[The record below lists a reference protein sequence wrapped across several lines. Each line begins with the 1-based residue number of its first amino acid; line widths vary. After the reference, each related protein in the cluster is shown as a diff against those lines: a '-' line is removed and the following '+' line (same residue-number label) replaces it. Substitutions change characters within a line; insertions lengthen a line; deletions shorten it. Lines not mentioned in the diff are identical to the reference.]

1 MQFIRAGYR
10 FLSSEVSGLH
20 AAVYVLALSALF
32 SSILALVRDR
42 LLAHTF
48 GASATLD
55 VYYAAFRIPDL
66 IFVIAGALVS
76 VYILIPELAKRDE
89 SSQRRYIDTVIA
101 GFSLFAVAVA
111 LVAFAAAPELL
122 GRFFPRFVESGVLG
136 EAVLLTRI
144 LLLQPILL
152 GLSNI
157 LAAITQIRSRYALYS
172 LSPLLYNLG
181 IILGVTLFY
190 PMWGTAGLAWGVVLG
205 AALHVGIQVPSVFAD
220 GFLRTIPL
228 IREPRALLSTVMIS
242 IPRALALSLNQ
253 IAFLA
258 LVSMAALLPAGS
270 IAIFIFAYN
279 LNSVPLAIIGAS
291 FSVAA
296 FPTLA
301 KALSLGERD
310 EFISLVATA
319 TRYVFFWSVPASF
332 LVLVLRAHIVR
343 VVLGS
348 GAFDWT
354 DTRLTAAAF
363 ALLSLSLACQGLLLL
378 LFRAYYA
385 AGRTLVPLV
394 PSAGIA
400 SLTVLLAWLGTT
412 VFEVSVLRE
421 SAEVFFRVEGLAG
434 SAVLSLAIAFSIAT
448 GVGALALVMHFET
461 VFAGY
466 FSLIWRGI
474 GESILAG
481 VVAGFSAYVFLELVS
496 SFHVPSTTLSLFVQG
511 ALAGIFAIAM
521 ATAAYIVLGNREYA
535 ETYTSIAARL
545 WRKKTDE
552 ITVVASA
559 EQ

>member
-394 PSAGIA
+394 ASAGIA